1 MNNPSVN
8 GAHHDDLAPVV
19 RREKTR
25 IVLRYLPVKQ
35 IDKASFNPTS
45 RTEIKSLT
53 GLEENINERD
63 ILAPL
68 HVLQTAFSLKDLRFI
83 LVDGHRRF
91 TIACRLGYQLVPC
104 VIHQGTSPAAL
115 WADLSR
121 DTRALSA
128 FEWMV
133 AWSETGTEMEARIPK
148 AHMSKIR
155 QCLEIFGTRK
165 KLKEAMID
173 QRIAPSLC
181 QPVNFLYE
189 AFVMLG
195 HPYSGV
201 KREVIARW
209 IIDHRLQLSLK
220 ALLKHKWGPVT
231 HKKLYARM
239 LSGKTFSLAD
249 ILAH

>member
-1 MNNPSVN
+1 MNTQSVNNESCKPTVLEAKKHVKIVLKQVPVSQIDTAEFNPS
-8 GAHHDDLAPVV
+8 
-19 RREKTR
+19 
-25 IVLRYLPVKQ
+25 
-35 IDKASFNPTS
+35 S
-45 RTEIKSLT
+45 RTEVRALS
-53 GLEENINERD
+53 GLMDNIRERGV
-63 ILAPL
+63 LAPL
-68 HVLQTAFSLKDLRFI
+68 HVIQTSFDPKNPRYV

-91 TIACRLGYQLVPC
+91 AVCCQLGEYAVPC
-104 VIHQGTSPAAL
+104 VVHKDTSPAAL

-133 AWSETGTEMEARIPK
+133 AWSETGTEMEKRIPK

-173 QRIAPSLC
+173 QRVAPSLC

-189 AFVMLG
+189 AFVTLG
-195 HPYSGV
+195 PPYSGV
-201 KREVIARW
+201 KREIIARW

-220 ALLKHKWGPVT
+220 ALQRHKWTTGT
-231 HKKLYARM
+231 HKKLYVRM
-239 LSGKTFSLAD
+239 LAGKTFSLAD